1 MMLIKGV
8 SGGDDSLYG
17 ILCKHLES
25 RTSKFSASESSR
37 TFGQL
42 CENSDDHKMPMFSQE
57 LEMYDT
63 ASTSNKPLNKYDL
76 ADENFKSRDTLHS
89 LVQSSFSCR
98 HKPESLAKDLLHHKH
113 RMWQQNK
120 SALTGAKTLRDPYL
134 SMAARGSQVGK
145 DSFKSRIIK
154 PCCVCQLE
162 KKPQSPPNESVCISS
177 SNVTPERAE
186 TTKKRRITWTQD
198 LHEQFCECVNRL
210 GGAKKATPKAILKLM
225 NCYELSISNI
235 KSHLQKYRVTCDVTV
250 SPKDAVLTE
259 GSPHRSSFPAQGP
272 ETYPQILE
280 ALKLQISVQQSLY
293 EQLEIQRSLQLRIEE
308 QAKQLRAMFDRQAET
323 NKNFQHSA

>member
-1 MMLIKGV
+1 MLIKGV

-37 TFGQL
+37 TIGQL
-42 CENSDDHKMPMFSQE
+42 CENSDDHIMPVCSHE

-63 ASTSNKPLNKYDL
+63 ASTSNNPLDKYDL

-98 HKPESLAKDLLHHKH
+98 HKPESSTPK
-113 RMWQQNK
+113 
-120 SALTGAKTLRDPYL
+120 GAKTSRNPYL

-145 DSFKSRIIK
+145 DSFDSRIIK
-154 PCCVCQLE
+154 LCYVCQLE

-177 SNVTPERAE
+177 NNVTPERVE
-186 TTKKRRITWTQD
+186 TTKKRRITWTHD

-225 NCYELSISNI
+225 NCYELSISNV

-250 SPKDAVLTE
+250 SPKDAVKTE
-259 GSPHRSSFPAQGP
+259 GSPGTNSFPAHAP
-272 ETYPQILE
+272 ETCPQILE

-308 QAKQLRAMFDRQAET
+308 QAKQLREMFDRQAET

>member
-1 MMLIKGV
+1 
-8 SGGDDSLYG
+8 
-17 ILCKHLES
+17 
-25 RTSKFSASESSR
+25 
-37 TFGQL
+37 
-42 CENSDDHKMPMFSQE
+42 
-57 LEMYDT
+57 
-63 ASTSNKPLNKYDL
+63 
-76 ADENFKSRDTLHS
+76 
-89 LVQSSFSCR
+89 
-98 HKPESLAKDLLHHKH
+98 
-113 RMWQQNK
+113 MWQQNK

-235 KSHLQKYRVTCDVTV
+235 KSHLQKYRVTCDVTI

-259 GSPHRSSFPAQGP
+259 GSPHRSSFPAHGP

-323 NKNFQHSA
+323 NKHFQHSA

>member
-1 MMLIKGV
+1 MLIKGV
-8 SGGDDSLYG
+8 SGCDDSLYG

-37 TFGQL
+37 TFGQF
-42 CENSDDHKMPMFSQE
+42 CENSDDHIMPMCSHE

-63 ASTSNKPLNKYDL
+63 ASTSNNPLDKYDL

-89 LVQSSFSCR
+89 LVQSSVSFR
-98 HKPESLAKDLLHHKH
+98 HKPESSTKNLL
-113 RMWQQNK
+113 QQNK
-120 SALTGAKTLRDPYL
+120 SALKGAIASRHPYP
-134 SMAARGSQVGK
+134 SMARGRQVKK
-145 DSFKSRIIK
+145 DSFDSRIIK
-154 PCCVCQLE
+154 PCYVCQLE
-162 KKPQSPPNESVCISS
+162 KRPQSPPNESVCISS

-198 LHEQFCECVNRL
+198 LHDQFCECVNRL

-225 NCYELSISNI
+225 NSYELSISNI

-250 SPKDAVLTE
+250 SLKDAVKTE
-259 GSPHRSSFPAQGP
+259 GSPRRSSFPAHGP
-272 ETYPQILE
+272 ETCPQILE

-308 QAKQLRAMFDRQAET
+308 QAKQLKEMFDRQAET
-323 NKNFQHSA
+323 NKNFQLSV

>member
-1 MMLIKGV
+1 
-8 SGGDDSLYG
+8 
-17 ILCKHLES
+17 
-25 RTSKFSASESSR
+25 
-37 TFGQL
+37 
-42 CENSDDHKMPMFSQE
+42 
-57 LEMYDT
+57 
-63 ASTSNKPLNKYDL
+63 
-76 ADENFKSRDTLHS
+76 
-89 LVQSSFSCR
+89 
-98 HKPESLAKDLLHHKH
+98 
-113 RMWQQNK
+113 MWQQNK